1 MSPICK
7 LVARAYPVT
16 DLIRPPEMRRRLK
29 VSRSTLYRWTKSGG
43 FPPPIVINK
52 RTVGWSE
59 KDYSNWLNS

>member
-7 LVARAYPVT
+7 LVAKAYPVT
-16 DLIRPPEMRRRLK
+16 DLIRPIEMRRRLK
-29 VSRSTLYRWTKSGG
+29 VSRSTLYRWTKSGA

-59 KDYSNWLNS
+59 KDYSNWLNR